1 MFAITPNTEIAKNMD
16 STTNNQIH
24 IQDYIVRSDSE
35 KYNPIGE
42 CNQIGVDESTQSARL
57 YQFISTLIDNI
68 SQIHQKNHC
77 INTELAIKKGSENHL
92 SRLIT
97 NEFMFYTKKRLES
110 DDFTLL
116 LDKILDLAKKQPE
129 NLHLILSSFAVK
141 ALNGKTM
148 NVVIFITCGKNPR
161 VELIVKNNPSS
172 IDPKY
177 YEEKY
182 GIRTYFDNINV
193 NIDKEDVFPVLIT
206 HGKEYRFSY
215 NNLFEIVT
223 LGGAKKI
230 MAFELCLDHAYALA
244 KTKCLAYIESGL
256 TYPLRIL
263 PNQISQVIS
272 SNTIELE
279 EDKILEENATHADPD
294 IPPYKCKPA
303 SMIIKEK
310 NISSNFGNKSLNCI
324 LMNSTPC
331 SKLPKNLLTQVD
343 NYNERKYVFV
353 HQGPTVTQLL
363 NKTMTEGYKLF
374 SNTIHNATK
383 TFTNIYHHMTN
394 QPEKRKRISDEEMTA
409 EEKERSKRRKK

>member
-1 MFAITPNTEIAKNMD
+1 MD
-16 STTNNQIH
+16 NPTNNQIH

-35 KYNPIGE
+35 KHNPIGE
-42 CNQIGVDESTQSARL
+42 CNQIDADESTQSTRL
-57 YQFISTLIDNI
+57 YQFISTLIENV
-68 SQIHQKNHC
+68 SQTHQKNHC
-77 INTELAIKKGSENHL
+77 IGTDLAIKKGSENHL

-141 ALNGKTM
+141 ALNTKTM

-161 VELIVKNNPSS
+161 VELIVKNNPSF
-172 IDPKY
+172 IDPLY
-177 YEEKY
+177 YEETY
-182 GIRTYFDNINV
+182 GIRTHFDNINV
-193 NIDKEDVFPVLIT
+193 NIDKEDVFPALIT

-215 NNLFEIVT
+215 NNIFEIVT

-244 KTKCLAYIESGL
+244 KTKCTEYIESGL
-256 TYPLRIL
+256 TYPLRIF

-272 SNTIELE
+272 SNTIGLE
-279 EDKILEENATHADPD
+279 KDKMLEENATHADPD
-294 IPPYKCKPA
+294 IPPYKCKP
-303 SMIIKEK
+303 SSNIIKEK
-310 NISSNFGNKSLNCI
+310 HIISSFGNKSLNCI

-353 HQGPTVTQLL
+353 HPANHTFPERFNNTLVR
-363 NKTMTEGYKLF
+363 GYQLF
-374 SNTIHNATK
+374 SEGLNDAANTINRFYHNIVDNYPK
-383 TFTNIYHHMTN
+383 
-394 QPEKRKRISDEEMTA
+394 KRKIPLEDNEHSSP
-409 EEKERSKRRKK
+409 KKRKKTGL